1 MVSRPPVFQGQV
13 LAGTGWAAGGDG
25 VAVPPR
31 SNPGPDQSDNIS
43 FTAYRC
49 SHCREKSCHFPPALK
64 MCPRVHLFLP
74 LWWALLG
81 GSHSVQDKSAEDLG
95 GSGIGYVCRA
105 AMFTCTEKPLDR
117 DPSRLGF
124 VWFCIVVCFVPLN
137 GLRLHLSINIFC
149 WSKHLES
156 LW

>member
-31 SNPGPDQSDNIS
+31 SNPGPDQSDSIS
-43 FTAYRC
+43 LTAYGC
-49 SHCREKSCHFPPALK
+49 SHCREQSCHFPPALK
-64 MCPRVHLFLP
+64 VYPRVHLFLP

-81 GSHSVQDKSAEDLG
+81 GVSLCPGQECRRPGRLWNRLHVQSSHVYLHREA
-95 GSGIGYVCRA
+95 
-105 AMFTCTEKPLDR
+105 
-117 DPSRLGF
+117 SRQRSEQA
-124 VWFCIVVCFVPLN
+124 WFCLVLYICFVPLN
-137 GLRLHLSINIFC
+137 GLRLHLSVNIFC